1 MGDGPRILLNAE
13 AFGFGPAAA
22 SAVLAEELLACGAEL
37 GYVGGGHTLDLQ
49 HRPPYTAVHD
59 ITGLSEA
66 ACLDRLRGLAGEYDA
81 VLTSMD
87 FAFGL
92 TARQA
97 GFRVAVYDAL
107 AWFWP
112 WVWPVVRDESVL
124 YLAQD
129 FFGVRERVAG
139 EPELAGA
146 RSVVVPPLV
155 EPGGGWTGGGLAGVG
170 GQVVVNLGG
179 LCNPFWETGEV
190 ETYARLVVQ
199 GVRSAVPASCSVLVV
214 TSEGIAREL
223 ASSVSGVTVGTYRR
237 GEVLDLL
244 REAPYAFMTPGLGN
258 IYDAAATGVPTVFLP
273 ATNTTQA
280 QQADVVAAHGYCDG
294 LVDWSDFGL
303 AVDFG
308 DGAPE
313 MAGVLT
319 SALRELSGDP
329 DGRFALRVADAVAGM
344 GKGRATGLLDRFG
357 SGGARVAAAAVVRW
371 VQSGDA

>member
-107 AWFWP
+107 TWFWP

-155 EPGGGWTGGGLAGVG
+155 EPGGGWVGGGD
-170 GQVVVNLGG
+170 QVVVNLGG
-179 LCNPFWETGEV
+179 LCNPFWEAAEV
-190 ETYARLVVQ
+190 EAYARLVVA
-199 GVRSAVPASCSVLVV
+199 GVRDAVPESCSVLVV

-223 ASSVSGVTVGTYRR
+223 GSSVRGVTVGTYRR
-237 GEVLDLL
+237 SDVLDLL
-244 REAPYAFMTPGLGN
+244 RVAPYAFMTPGLGN
-258 IYDAAATGVPTVFLP
+258 IYDAAATGVPTVLLP
-273 ATNTTQA
+273 ATNASQA
-280 QQADVVAAHGYCDG
+280 RQAEVVAAHGCCDG

-303 AVDFG
+303 TVDFG
-308 DGAPE
+308 DGEPE

-319 SALRELSGDP
+319 SALRELSGDSG
-329 DGRFALRVADAVAGM
+329 GRFARRVAEAVAGM
-344 GKGRATGLLDRFG
+344 GTGRAVGLLDRFG
-357 SGGARVAAAAVVRW
+357 SGGARVAAAAVVEW
-371 VQSGDA
+371 VRSGDA